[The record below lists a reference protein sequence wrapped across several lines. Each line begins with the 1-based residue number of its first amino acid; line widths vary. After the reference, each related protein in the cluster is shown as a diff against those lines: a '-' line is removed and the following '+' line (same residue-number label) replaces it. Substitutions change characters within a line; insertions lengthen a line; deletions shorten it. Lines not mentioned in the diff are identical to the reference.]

1 MKAILRLSVD
11 LIKRILY
18 NAAVDKFSALAAPI
32 RRQIIELLARRG
44 ELSASEI
51 SNSFPVSPPAISQH
65 LKILQEARL
74 VTVEKRAQQRI
85 YRLNSQALLE
95 LEDWA
100 GRLTQLM
107 TRRFD
112 ALNEIVESEKSKRS
126 GETDE
131 EE

>member
-1 MKAILRLSVD
+1 M
-11 LIKRILY
+11 
-18 NAAVDKFSALAAPI
+18 DKFSALAAPI